1 MNQHNS
7 TSPNGSID
15 PKGRRRV
22 IDFGKAVVA
31 GLVGTL
37 AMTIVMLM
45 APAMGMPPMP
55 IGNMLAGFMHIP
67 VALGWIMHF
76 MIGTVLSIGYVNLFA
91 TRLPGNP
98 VVRGLIY
105 SLVPWLMAQV
115 IVNPMMGAGVFASHT
130 PAPVLF
136 VMGSLIGHLVYG
148 AVLGAVYGLETARAV
163 QIA

>member
-1 MNQHNS
+1 MNQHN
-7 TSPNGSID
+7 
-15 PKGRRRV
+15 
-22 IDFGKAVVA
+22 FGKAVVA

-45 APAMGMPPMP
+45 APLMGMPPMP

-76 MIGTVLSIGYVNLFA
+76 MIGTVLAIGYVYLFTA
-91 TRLPGNP
+91 RLPGKP
-98 VVRGLIY
+98 VVRGLLY
-105 SLVPWLMAQV
+105 SLIPWLMAQV

-130 PAPVLF
+130 PAQALF

-148 AVLGAVYGLETARAV
+148 AVLGAIYGVEVATAV
-163 QIA
+163 QKA

>member
-1 MNQHNS
+1 MNQHN
-7 TSPNGSID
+7 
-15 PKGRRRV
+15 
-22 IDFGKAVVA
+22 FGKAIVA

-37 AMTIVMLM
+37 AMTVIMLM

-76 MIGTVLSIGYVNLFA
+76 MIGTALAIGYVYLFA
-91 TRLPGNP
+91 TRLPGKP

-105 SLVPWLMAQV
+105 SLIPWLMAQV
-115 IVNPMMGAGVFASHT
+115 IVNPMMGAGVFASAT
-130 PAPVLF
+130 PAPMLF

-148 AVLGAVYGLETARAV
+148 AVLGAVYGLETVKAIQTA
-163 QIA
+163 

>member
-1 MNQHNS
+1 MNQHNL
-7 TSPNGSID
+7 
-15 PKGRRRV
+15 GRA
-22 IDFGKAVVA
+22 IIA

-76 MIGTVLSIGYVNLFA
+76 MIGTVLAIGYVNFFA
-91 TRLPGNP
+91 TRLPGKP

-130 PAPVLF
+130 PAPALF

-148 AVLGAVYGLETARAV
+148 AVLGAVYGLETVRAV